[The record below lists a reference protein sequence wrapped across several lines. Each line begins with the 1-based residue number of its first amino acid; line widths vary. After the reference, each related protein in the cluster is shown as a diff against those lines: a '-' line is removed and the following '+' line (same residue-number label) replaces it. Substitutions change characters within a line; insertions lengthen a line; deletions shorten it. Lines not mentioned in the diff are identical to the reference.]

1 MLWRK
6 IEKQIFD
13 WIDNGK
19 EAFLLSGARQTG
31 KTFIIESCLKNRK
44 CDYVAF
50 NLIKQPEVID
60 AISSS
65 IGKDVD
71 SFVSKLSLLAKRPL
85 NKGKTIIF
93 FDEIQQY
100 KEILTAIK
108 FLVEEGSFR
117 YVLSGSLLGVEL
129 VGIKS
134 APVGYLSSFQLF
146 PLDFEEFLIA
156 FKVQQSLIAGL
167 RERFNKREPVDE
179 VIHNK
184 LLEIFYLY
192 LVIGGMP
199 AAVQKFIDS
208 RDLMGVVAVHN
219 MITEQYKVDF
229 SKYERSQ
236 KLKLIETYNLIP
248 AELNSKNKRYV
259 FSDLNKDLRFER
271 YEDSFMWFYNAG
283 VAIPAFNTTEPV
295 VPLEINKKNNLF
307 KLFLSDVGM
316 LSTCYGNATKLK
328 LLNKGEDMNCGA
340 IFENAVA
347 QELHSHGFRL
357 YYYNSKKL
365 GETDFIIECDGKC
378 VPIEVKSGKDYKI
391 HSALDNVLS
400 HKEFDISLAYVFSK
414 GNIFQ
419 EGKILNLPIYMTMFV
434 ENTPLPQFLNVPDLA
449 KLSF

>member
-167 RERFNKREPVDE
+167 RERLTKEN
-179 VIHNK
+179 
-184 LLEIFYLY
+184 LL
-192 LVIGGMP
+192 M
-199 AAVQKFIDS
+199 
-208 RDLMGVVAVHN
+208 
-219 MITEQYKVDF
+219 
-229 SKYERSQ
+229 
-236 KLKLIETYNLIP
+236 
-248 AELNSKNKRYV
+248 
-259 FSDLNKDLRFER
+259 
-271 YEDSFMWFYNAG
+271 
-283 VAIPAFNTTEPV
+283 
-295 VPLEINKKNNLF
+295 
-307 KLFLSDVGM
+307 
-316 LSTCYGNATKLK
+316 
-328 LLNKGEDMNCGA
+328 
-340 IFENAVA
+340 
-347 QELHSHGFRL
+347 RL
-357 YYYNSKKL
+357 Y
-365 GETDFIIECDGKC
+365 IINFLKFSISIWLLVECLLLY
-378 VPIEVKSGKDYKI
+378 KS
-391 HSALDNVLS
+391 S
-400 HKEFDISLAYVFSK
+400 
-414 GNIFQ
+414 
-419 EGKILNLPIYMTMFV
+419 
-434 ENTPLPQFLNVPDLA
+434 
-449 KLSF
+449 